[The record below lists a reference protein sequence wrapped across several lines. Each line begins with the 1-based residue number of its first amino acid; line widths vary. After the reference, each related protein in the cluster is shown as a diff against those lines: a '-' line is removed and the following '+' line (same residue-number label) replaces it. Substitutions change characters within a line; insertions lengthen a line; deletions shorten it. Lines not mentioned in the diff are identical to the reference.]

1 MPSRR
6 KLLAGGGAAALAMAT
21 AALPAMGQALASV
34 AGQVTAAQ
42 FLPYVNFGFLVSG
55 PNTTTSLKLVRVE
68 QLKRGRRPTELRD
81 PFSLLFRDPFGGMLK
96 PQVYQ
101 VQDPAGNTVP
111 MFLSPV
117 LKDSGFYEAV
127 FG

>member
-6 KLLAGGGAAALAMAT
+6 KLLAGGGAAALAVT
-21 AALPAMGQALASV
+21 AAAVPAIASA

-55 PNTTTSLKLVRVE
+55 PNATTSLMLVRVE
-68 QLKRGRRPTELRD
+68 QLKRGRRPTQLRD
-81 PFSLLFRDPFGGMLK
+81 PFSLLFRDPFGTVLK

-101 VQDPAGNTVP
+101 VQDPAGNVVP

-117 LKDSGFYEAV
+117 SKDPGFYEAV